1 MPGRANKNLP
11 KIIKDL
17 GGIYEIEITP
27 EGWIR
32 GRTGTEYA
40 NGQEPARHPITRKLL
55 EKVPRPQ
62 VLLKSDD
69 AVEAI
74 FEAHIPRVE
83 YFEEALLWHFPTYI
97 GHLNSTA
104 EVLRVVVEW
113 NRYKNN
119 IKNHQKAN
127 KRKSAMLENNWM
139 IPNSQKEKIKE
150 QITCNNRLTEQNEA
164 NTHRGITTQRPAGS
178 AWKGEEP
185 ARLPQQAAMNLESKQ
200 LIEDLKN
207 LDNAINYCP
216 SIVRRTKAA
225 KGQVQLIRVWSQII
239 TQKRS
244 QDQNWQQIRIEA
256 LENETRVLTKHNISL
271 LRWINLQPGT
281 QNQGEGSPNCAKQI
295 CKTVNRSKS
304 IL

>member
-1 MPGRANKNLP
+1 MPCPVGP
-11 KIIKDL
+11 TSKIIKDL
-17 GGIYEIEITP
+17 GGIYQIEITP

-40 NGQEPARHPITRKLL
+40 NGQEPARHPITGKLL
-55 EKVPRPQ
+55 EKVLRPR
-62 VLLKSDD
+62 VLLKGDD
-69 AVEAI
+69 NTLTI
-74 FEAHIPRVE
+74 MEAHIPRVK
-83 YFEEALLWHFPTYI
+83 YFEEALLLHFPTYI

-104 EVLRVVVEW
+104 EVLRAVVEW
-113 NRYKNN
+113 NRYRNN

-127 KRKSAMLENNWM
+127 KRKSAMLKNNWL

-150 QITCNNRLTEQNEA
+150 QITNDNRLREQNET
-164 NTHRGITTQRPAGS
+164 NTQEGVTTQKPADS

-200 LIEDLKN
+200 LKEDLKN
-207 LDNAINYCP
+207 LDNALIYCP
-216 SIVRRTKAA
+216 SVVRRTKAA
-225 KGQVQLIRVWSQII
+225 KGQVELIRVWSQII

-281 QNQGEGSPNCAKQI
+281 QN
-295 CKTVNRSKS
+295 
-304 IL
+304 